1 MLGRRDCRDLSSI
14 VLIFHLRLELLS
26 IVPCE
31 GTKSSRRIIYKKER
45 FVRLSDLFALSYI
58 ETQGTRVIPAFSVK
72 LIKKMLW
79 SKILFISW

>member
-1 MLGRRDCRDLSSI
+1 MRERKAAVGLY
-14 VLIFHLRLELLS
+14 
-26 IVPCE
+26 
-31 GTKSSRRIIYKKER
+31 TKKER